1 MKSKNLDARQKVA
14 KHIKENLM
22 DVVDDGKIAG
32 EELMNLDNSMAE
44 IANLVLDSM
53 GFQVENVSEDGTISA
68 TINLQDLD

>member
-14 KHIKENLM
+14 YHIKENLM
-22 DVVDDGKIAG
+22 DVVDDGKVAG
-32 EELMNLDNSMAE
+32 EELMNLDSSMAE

-68 TINLQDLD
+68 RINLQDLD

>member
-14 KHIKENLM
+14 NNIKENLM
-22 DVVDDGKIAG
+22 DVVDDGKVAG

-68 TINLQDLD
+68 RINLQDLD

>member
-1 MKSKNLDARQKVA
+1 MKSKYLDARQKVVN
-14 KHIKENLM
+14 HIKENLM

-53 GFQVENVSEDGTISA
+53 GFQVKDVFEDGTISA
-68 TINLQDLD
+68 TINPQDID

>member
-22 DVVDDGKIAG
+22 DIVDDGKITG
-32 EELMNLDNSMAE
+32 EELMNLDTSMAE

-53 GFQVENVSEDGTISA
+53 GFQVENVSENETISA
-68 TINLQDLD
+68 TINLQDID

>member
-14 KHIKENLM
+14 HHIKENLM
-22 DVVDDGKIAG
+22 DVVDDGKVAG

-53 GFQVENVSEDGTISA
+53 GFQVQSVSEDGTISA

>member
-14 KHIKENLM
+14 NHIKENLM
-22 DVVDDGKIAG
+22 DVLDDGKVAG

-68 TINLQDLD
+68 RINLQDLD